1 MITGLGLLLAELNIQ
16 RFPPLSAESLV
27 EVKLLKVAFQT
38 VLGQRVELKAAA
50 YFQYL
55 DAQVSGQVV
64 ARLAPGTR
72 VGPTVGLAVDDGPDG
87 ERLAGPART

>member
-38 VLGQRVELKAAA
+38 VLGQRVELNAPV
-50 YFQYL
+50 
-55 DAQVSGQVV
+55 D
-64 ARLAPGTR
+64 LA
-72 VGPTVGLAVDDGPDG
+72 
-87 ERLAGPART
+87 